1 MREKKLEL
9 EMKHSSWLERM
20 DLTSSIQTIPKKKK
34 TNPSSGKTG
43 SKRKGRKDKDKG
55 KEDEEEKEEE
65 EGNDDEVDIENDFS
79 REMHL

>member
-9 EMKHSSWLERM
+9 EMKHNSWLERM

-34 TNPSSGKTG
+34 TNPSGGKTG
-43 SKRKGRKDKDKG
+43 SKRKGRKDKG
-55 KEDEEEKEEE
+55 KEEEEEEKEEE